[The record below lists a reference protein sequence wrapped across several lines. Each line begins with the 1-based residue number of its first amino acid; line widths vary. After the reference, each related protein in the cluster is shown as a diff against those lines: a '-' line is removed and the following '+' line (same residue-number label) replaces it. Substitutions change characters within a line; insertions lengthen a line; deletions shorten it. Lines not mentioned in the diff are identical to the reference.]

1 MQTIAGINRPEILLL
16 HGWGFDAAV
25 MQPLARAL
33 GKDLHVKQ
41 ANVPGITGVSA
52 SAQDLH
58 TIAMKLSE
66 KINSKATIVGWSLGG
81 NVAIEM
87 ASQFLPDLSAL
98 VLVCCNPSFVL
109 RPPWHCGLDPGSIIG
124 LRSMLKDDPLSAM
137 EEFAGWCAMGERS
150 VKQTRRTLLEFMQT
164 AHTNP
169 DSLDAGLKIIQG
181 LDQRMQLAGLDCPVI
196 MLFAENDH
204 LVPIG
209 VVDDCNRLSGNI
221 TVRVI
226 RECGHGLPVSL
237 PGITASEIRE
247 FILP

>member
-1 MQTIAGINRPEILLL
+1 ML

-33 GKDLHVKQ
+33 GKDFLVKQ
-41 ANVPGITGVSA
+41 TNIPGITGISA
-52 SAQDLH
+52 PAPDLY
-58 TIAMKLSE
+58 TIATALSGE
-66 KINSKATIVGWSLGG
+66 INRRTTIVGWSLGG

-87 ASQFLPDLSAL
+87 ASRLPADLTAL
-98 VLVCCNPSFVL
+98 ILVCCNPSFVL
-109 RPPWHCGLDPGSIIG
+109 RPHWPCGLDPGSIIG
-124 LRSMLKDDPLSAM
+124 LRSMLADNPVSAM
-137 EEFAGWCAMGERS
+137 QEFAGWCAMGERS
-150 VKQTRRTLLEFMQT
+150 VKQTRRTLLELMQT
-164 AHTNP
+164 ACTGP

-181 LDQRMQLAGLDCPVI
+181 LDQRMQLAGLDCPVL

-204 LVPIG
+204 LVPMG
-209 VVDDCNRLSGNI
+209 AVEGCGQLSGNI

-237 PGITASEIRE
+237 PGNTASEIRE